1 METQPSVGIYDL
13 GHNLAD
19 WVSGTPVQVSLET
32 DMTGTHDGSDAATV
46 STVALDNDVVL
57 TTNGVATFVGLRIPS
72 VSVFSFVRPVQMC
85 NVIVDHCCPSLL
97 LTVVIVDHC

>member
-1 METQPSVGIYDL
+1 
-13 GHNLAD
+13 
-19 WVSGTPVQVSLET
+19 VSGTPVQVSLET

-72 VSVFSFVRPVQMC
+72 VSVFSFVRPVPSVQSTSRL
-85 NVIVDHCCPSLL
+85 VVVDRCC
-97 LTVVIVDHC
+97 C